1 MPSSFRPLPDDSLS
15 RVIHDYLVEMLDAR
29 LDDTSICPSET
40 ARLLGEDLR
49 VEWRDLMRPIREIA
63 ARLAEEGR
71 LEVVQDGQ
79 AVNIRDARG
88 PVRLRRKPRPNRQQS
103 PT

>member
-1 MPSSFRPLPDDSLS
+1 MSSRYRPIPDDSLS
-15 RVIHDYLVEMLDAR
+15 RVIHDCLVEMLDAK
-29 LDDTSICPSET
+29 LDDSSICPTET

-63 ARLAEEGR
+63 ARLAEDGR
-71 LEVVQDGQ
+71 LEVIQDGL

-88 PVRLRRKPRPNRQQS
+88 PVRLRRKRRPN
-103 PT
+103 

>member
-1 MPSSFRPLPDDSLS
+1 MDIMPYRFRPLPDDALS
-15 RVIHDYLVEMLDAR
+15 KVIHDYLVEMLDAK
-29 LDDTSICPSET
+29 LDDTTICPSET

-71 LEVVQDGQ
+71 LEVVQDGR
-79 AVNIRDARG
+79 AVNIREARG
-88 PVRLRRKPRPNRQQS
+88 PVRLRRKRRMN
-103 PT
+103 